1 MNFEKLVRIPED
13 RIGVLIG
20 KSGKTKMEIEKRC
33 LVKLEID
40 SHVGEII
47 VRGSE
52 DTTDFNP
59 FKAVEIIIAI
69 GRGFSPKNAMMLLN
83 GTNTLHVMDLQQ
95 LVGKSS
101 SKLERIKGRIIGE
114 DGAARRNIEN
124 LSKTAISIYG
134 KTVSVIGSPN
144 QLKIAIDAISSLSS
158 GSMHGAVYS
167 KLEAI
172 RRREK
177 LEKLQLWENQDVF

>member
-1 MNFEKLVRIPED
+1 MTLKTFKPYTKSTRGTILVD
-13 RIGVLIG
+13 RTGLWKG
-20 KSGKTKMEIEKRC
+20 K
-33 LVKLEID
+33 
-40 SHVGEII
+40 
-47 VRGSE
+47 
-52 DTTDFNP
+52 P
-59 FKAVEIIIAI
+59 FKSLV
-69 GRGFSPKNAMMLLN
+69 SPKNAMMLLN

-124 LSKTAISIYG
+124 LSDTTISIYG

-144 QLKIAIDAISSLSS
+144 QLKTAIDAISSLSS

-167 KLEAI
+167 KLEAV
-172 RRREK
+172 RRREN

>member
-40 SHVGEII
+40 SHVGEIV

-52 DTTDFNP
+52 DITDFNP

-114 DGAARRNIEN
+114 DGGARRNIEN

-144 QLKIAIDAISSLSS
+144 QLKTAIDAISSLSN

-167 KLEAI
+167 KLEAV